1 MECYL
6 DNSATTRCFDE
17 VKDIIVK
24 TLTEDYGNPS
34 SMHTLGLRAER
45 YVKESK
51 SIIAGNLK
59 VNEKE
64 IFFTSGGT
72 ESNNL
77 AISGAAFANKRAGMD
92 IITTSVEHPSV
103 TNVMKF
109 LEEHGFNVTYLPVDE
124 NGIVDLEALKKALTK
139 ETILVST
146 MYVNNEIGALQ
157 PVDKIAEIVKS
168 NNPNTIYHV
177 DAIQAY
183 GKYRIFPKRQN
194 IDMLSISGHK
204 IHGPKGVGI
213 LYINEKIKVA
223 PMILGGGQQKGMRSG
238 TENVP
243 GEAAIG
249 EAVRISYENLD
260 QKIDNLFR
268 LKEYFVKELENIEG
282 THINGLTGRDSAPH
296 IVSVSFSDVKSE
308 VLLHEL
314 ESKSIYVSAGSACAA
329 KKTSV
334 SPTLKAIKAKKEYLD
349 STVRFS
355 FSCDTT
361 KEELEYCIEQL
372 KEILPRLR
380 RYKRH

>member
-6 DNSATTRCFDE
+6 DNSATTKCFDK
-17 VKDIIVK
+17 VRDIIVK
-24 TLTEDYGNPS
+24 TLTVDYGNPS
-34 SMHTLGLRAER
+34 SMHTLGLCAEK
-45 YVKESK
+45 YVKEAK
-51 SIIAGNLK
+51 NIIAGNLK

-77 AISGAAFANKRAGMD
+77 AITGAAFANKRAGMD
-92 IITTSVEHPSV
+92 IITTSIEHPSV

-124 NGIVDLEALKKALTK
+124 NGIVDLEELKSALTK
-139 ETILVST
+139 DTILVST

-168 NNPNTIYHV
+168 HNPNIIYHV

-183 GKYRIFPKRQN
+183 GKYRIFPKRQK

-204 IHGPKGVGI
+204 INGPKGVGI

-260 QKIDNLFR
+260 KKIDNLYS
-268 LKEYFVKELENIEG
+268 LKDYFVGEINNIEG

-296 IVSVSFSDVKSE
+296 IVSVSFNDVRSE

-314 ESKSIYVSAGSACAA
+314 ESKNIYVSAGSACAA

-334 SPTLKAIKAKKEYLD
+334 SPTLKAIKAKKEYMD

-355 FSCDTT
+355 LSCETT
-361 KEELEYCIEQL
+361 KEELEYCIKEL

-380 RYKRH
+380 KYKRH